1 MRFQDRIQEHSIG
14 SGMLYTLQTGIEDV
28 VSWRGVIVANPVF
41 DRGDEML
48 MHLLVAL
55 LDKGTR
61 RRDRFAIADVLE
73 NRGAQLGFNVSGLR
87 IGFSGRAL
95 KADVPTVLGVM
106 AEQLREPLF
115 DAEEFE
121 KSRQRLMASVR
132 RGMENTGHQASS
144 QILRRLY
151 PSGHPNYS
159 LSSEEELDQ
168 LRRVEREEVV
178 AFYERHMGA
187 NELLMVMVGDLD
199 EGEALRAARDGL
211 GDWEARPTPAH
222 YAAEAYHS
230 AGGARLVH
238 AMPDRMNLDV
248 RIGHALHMRRDSPDY
263 APLYLANHILGGSFS
278 SRLMDIVRDDM
289 GLTYGIHSAIAGIST
304 RYEGHWKISV
314 TLSQENLERGIAATL
329 AEVNRFVEEG
339 PTVRELEENIATIT
353 GSYKVKL
360 ATTGGLANAILGGLK
375 IGAGTGHLDEW
386 PERITSLTEA
396 ETRGAIARHF
406 APDRFDVAIAGTLP
420 AAVIL
425 PGRPQPG

>member
-1 MRFQDRIQEHSIG
+1 MRFQDRIHEHSIG
-14 SGMLYTLQTGIEDV
+14 SGKLYTLQTGIEDV

-55 LDKGTR
+55 LDKGTK

-87 IGFSGRAL
+87 IGFWGRAL
-95 KADVPTVLGVM
+95 KGDVSTVLGVM

-115 DAEEFE
+115 DADEFE
-121 KSRQRLMASVR
+121 KARQRLTASVR
-132 RGMENTGHQASS
+132 RGMESTGHQASS

-151 PSGHPNYS
+151 PPAHPNYS

-168 LRRVEREEVV
+168 LRRVQREEVI
-178 AFYERHMGA
+178 AFYERHVGA

-199 EGEALRAARDGL
+199 EGQALNAAREGL
-211 GDWEARPTPAH
+211 ESWEGRPTPAG
-222 YAAEAYHS
+222 YAAEAHPTT
-230 AGGARLVH
+230 GGARLVH

-248 RIGHALHMRRDSPDY
+248 RIGHALRLRRDSPDY
-263 APLYLANHILGGSFS
+263 APLYLANHILGGNFS

-289 GLTYGIHSAIAGIST
+289 GLTYGIHSTIAGISS
-304 RYEGHWKISV
+304 RYDGHWNISV

-329 AEVNRFVEEG
+329 AEVTRFVDEG
-339 PTVRELEENIATIT
+339 PTARELEENITTIT

-360 ATTGGLANAILGGLK
+360 ATTGGLADAILGGLK
-375 IGAGTGHLDEW
+375 IGAGTGHLDAW
-386 PERITSLTEA
+386 PERIASLTEA
-396 ETRGAIARHF
+396 ETRAAIARYF
-406 APDRFDVAIAGTLP
+406 APDHFDVAIAGTLP
-420 AAVIL
+420 DRSVI
-425 PGRPQPG
+425 PPE